1 MNLIYSATLILSL
14 FYSSLHAENFQEPV
28 IDQEWLGG
36 LSQHSEDEAIHW
48 IREKLIKEKKEL
60 GIWSPQTSL
69 PPIEQKCKGCL
80 QAELKDDIESPFIV
94 FMSFSV
100 PDDVWLSLSK
110 ELESIDGL
118 IVLQGLPNNSFKELA
133 EHLIHLKNKGMN
145 ATVQLHPQ
153 LFNQYEISHVPS
165 FVLREGPSFD
175 KVTGNVSVGYA
186 LYVMLEKGETKKA
199 KELKERLK

>member
-1 MNLIYSATLILSL
+1 MNLIYSVPLILSL
-14 FYSSLHAENFQEPV
+14 FYSSLQADTFQEPTV
-28 IDQEWLGG
+28 DQEWLSG
-36 LSQHSEDEAIHW
+36 LSQHSENEAIRW
-48 IREKLIKEKKEL
+48 IRDALIKEKKEL
-60 GIWSPQTSL
+60 GIWRSQTPQ
-69 PPIEQKCKGCL
+69 PMEQKCKGCL
-80 QAELKDDIESPFIV
+80 KSELKEDIESSFII

-110 ELESIDGL
+110 EVESIDGL
-118 IVLQGLPNNSFKELA
+118 IVLQGVPNNSFKDLA
-133 EHLIHLKNKGMN
+133 EHLIRLKSKGMN

-175 KVTGNVSVGYA
+175 KVTGNISVGFA
-186 LYVMLEKGETKKA
+186 LGIMLEKGETKKA

>member
-1 MNLIYSATLILSL
+1 MSLIYPVTLILSL
-14 FYSSLHAENFQEPV
+14 LYSSLQAENFQDPV
-28 IDQEWLGG
+28 IDQEWLSG
-36 LSQHSEDEAIHW
+36 LSQHSEDEAVHW

-60 GIWSPQTSL
+60 GIWSPQTPL
-69 PPIEQKCKGCL
+69 PIEQKCKGCL
-80 QAELKDDIESPFIV
+80 QAELKGDIESPFIV

-110 ELESIDGL
+110 ELASIGGL
-118 IVLQGLPNNSFKELA
+118 IVLQGVPNNSFKELA
-133 EHLIHLKNKGMN
+133 EHLIRLKKKGMN

-153 LFNQYEISHVPS
+153 LFNQYGVSHVPS

-175 KVTGNVSVGYA
+175 KVTGNISVGYA
-186 LYVMLEKGETKKA
+186 LDVMLEKGEIKKV

>member
-1 MNLIYSATLILSL
+1 MNLIYSVPLILSL
-14 FYSSLHAENFQEPV
+14 FYSSLQAETFQEPIV
-28 IDQEWLGG
+28 DQEWLSG

-48 IREKLIKEKKEL
+48 IRDALIKEKKEL
-60 GIWSPQTSL
+60 GIWRSQT
-69 PPIEQKCKGCL
+69 PHPMEQKCKGCL
-80 QAELKDDIESPFIV
+80 KSELKEDIESSFII

-110 ELESIDGL
+110 EVESIDGL
-118 IVLQGLPNNSFKELA
+118 IVLQGVPNNSFKDLA
-133 EHLIHLKNKGMN
+133 EHLLRLKSKGMN

-175 KVTGNVSVGYA
+175 KVTGNISVGFA
-186 LYVMLEKGETKKA
+186 LGIMLEKGETKKA